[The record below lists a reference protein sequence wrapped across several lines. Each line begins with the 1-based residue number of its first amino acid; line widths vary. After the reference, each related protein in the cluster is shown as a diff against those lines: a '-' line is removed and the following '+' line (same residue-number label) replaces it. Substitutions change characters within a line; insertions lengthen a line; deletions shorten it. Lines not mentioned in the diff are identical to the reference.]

1 MRYISGPFKALI
13 GGEHG
18 GDELP
23 VVDLKFSS
31 RLPVAVAAAPVAVA
45 VAPAAVAV
53 AVAPAPVAVAVA
65 PRAVPIDRRHQVKL
79 TLSSD
84 QNMAIFLAARD
95 TYNSTNRSSSNH
107 CTSATAQCH
116 FELSCDTLLSAAALS
131 QSC

>member
-45 VAPAAVAV
+45 VAP
-53 AVAPAPVAVAVA
+53 
-65 PRAVPIDRRHQVKL
+65 RAVPIDRRHQVKL

-84 QNMAIFLAARD
+84 QNMAIFSLLVTLIIAL
-95 TYNSTNRSSSNH
+95 RSSW
-107 CTSATAQCH
+107 
-116 FELSCDTLLSAAALS
+116 
-131 QSC
+131 